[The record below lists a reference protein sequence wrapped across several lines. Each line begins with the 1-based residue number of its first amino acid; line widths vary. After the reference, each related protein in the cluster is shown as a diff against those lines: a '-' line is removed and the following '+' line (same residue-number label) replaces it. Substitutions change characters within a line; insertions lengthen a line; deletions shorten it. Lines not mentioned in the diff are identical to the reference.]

1 MRPSQN
7 TARPRR
13 GMSLVELSIGIV
25 ITTMVVGAL
34 SALWFAVAETWVKS
48 GSSQNVTLTGNQ
60 AVSRLEASLRTAK
73 YIFQTNA
80 GSTDGKTT
88 PAASVLFWKAD
99 SWTASPDGAVQ
110 VAELAVIEHDP
121 ASGRLYLYQ
130 AIPKASMTASQIT
143 RASGVTMWT
152 DLSSPSTL
160 TAFKGYDFVQKTVLS
175 EAITGA
181 LFASRS
187 ASSGGRPTLEYT
199 LILSRAGTTSRV
211 YSLASLRG
219 PSTRPL

>member
-1 MRPSQN
+1 MRPCCKS
-7 TARPRR
+7 ARPRQ
-13 GMSLVELSIGIV
+13 GMSLVELCIGIV

-60 AVSRLEASLRTAK
+60 AVSRLESTLRTAK
-73 YIFQTNA
+73 YIFQCNA

-88 PAASVLFWKAD
+88 PAASILFWKAD
-99 SWTASPDGAVQ
+99 NWNGAADGAVQ

-143 RASGVTMWT
+143 RASGVTLWN
-152 DLSSPSTL
+152 DLSSASTL

-181 LFASRS
+181 LFAART
-187 ASSGGRPTLEYT
+187 APAGGRPTLEYT